1 MHTSTITSKGQVTI
15 PAELRKTLGLMPGN
29 RIAFRLEG
37 DKLLLETVKDD
48 ITAAFGMLDADRHVS
63 VEEMSD
69 AVAKAASAGFDGS
82 VAATKK

>member
-37 DKLLLETVKDD
+37 DNILLEAVKDD
-48 ITAAFGMLDADRHVS
+48 ITAAFGMLDADRYVS
-63 VEEMSD
+63 VEEMD
-69 AVAKAASAGFDGS
+69 QA
-82 VAATKK
+82 AATKAVAAKLGDRTRLAE